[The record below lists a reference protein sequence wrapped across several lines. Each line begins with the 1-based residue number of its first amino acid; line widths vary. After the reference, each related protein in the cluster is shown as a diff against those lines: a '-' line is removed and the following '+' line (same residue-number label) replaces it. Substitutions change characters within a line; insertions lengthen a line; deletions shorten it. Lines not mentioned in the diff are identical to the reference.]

1 MLILATYDVNTTTPE
16 GRKRLR
22 QIATACLNYGQRVQ
36 FSVFECLVGPEQLV
50 LLRRDLL
57 RILNPRED
65 SLRIYMLDE
74 AARQRIEHY
83 GTKPPIDFEEPLIV

>member
-1 MLILATYDVNTTTPE
+1 MLVLATYDVNTTTPE

-22 QIATACLNYGQRVQ
+22 HIATACLNYGQRVQ

-57 RILNPRED
+57 RILNPTED
-65 SLRIYMLDE
+65 SLRIYLLDE
-74 AARQRIEHY
+74 NARQRIEHY
-83 GTKPPIDFEEPLIV
+83 GTKCPMDFEEPLIV